1 MRRIHFI
8 EIQDLAWCP
17 KSVRDAITDNLQ
29 FALNLLNLYTPI
41 VSRLE
46 RALTRAKTQRIVDL
60 CSGGGGPWLR
70 LSRSLQEVENGPVE
84 ICLTDKYPNMEAF
97 ERVRGAS
104 ENRINFHREP
114 VDAMQ
119 PPKELEGFRTLFS
132 SFHHFEPEQAR
143 AILKDAVKDRRGI
156 GIFEMTARTPLAV
169 LFMVL
174 APIITLLFTPFIRP
188 FRWSRL
194 VWTYL
199 VPVAPVFAM
208 FDGIV
213 SCLRTYSAS
222 ELTELTSGLQDCG
235 YTWEIGEEKAALSAV
250 PVTYLVGYPA
260 EETAAC

>member
-1 MRRIHFI
+1 
-8 EIQDLAWCP
+8 
-17 KSVRDAITDNLQ
+17 
-29 FALNLLNLYTPI
+29 
-41 VSRLE
+41 
-46 RALTRAKTQRIVDL
+46 
-60 CSGGGGPWLR
+60 
-70 LSRSLQEVENGPVE
+70 
-84 ICLTDKYPNMEAF
+84 
-97 ERVRGAS
+97 
-104 ENRINFHREP
+104 
-114 VDAMQ
+114 MQ

-143 AILKDAVKDRRGI
+143 AILEDAVKDRRGI
-156 GIFEMTARTPLAV
+156 GIFEMTARSPLAV
-169 LFMVL
+169 LCMVL
-174 APIITLLFTPFIRP
+174 APITTLLFTPFIRP

-199 VPVAPVFAM
+199 VPVVPVLAM

-222 ELTELTSGLQDCG
+222 ELTELISGLQDCG